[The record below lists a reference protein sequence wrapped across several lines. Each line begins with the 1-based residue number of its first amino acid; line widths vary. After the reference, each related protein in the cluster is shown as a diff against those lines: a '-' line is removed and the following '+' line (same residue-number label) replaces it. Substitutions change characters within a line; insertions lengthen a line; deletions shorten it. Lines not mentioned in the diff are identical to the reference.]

1 MASENNKRPPIPDK
15 PQWLMRRS
23 YSEHSFPKKEQ
34 KGSLVQQR
42 LKQFSIFQNDDDEEN
57 KRKPIDF
64 GTDYNRTTSPLVKR
78 RQTTND
84 KVIRTFLSQG
94 SFTNYVDKILAFFD
108 HLPTFVDI
116 FYGMNVDKNWTFLDH
131 LVPTS
136 SCKRK

>member
-42 LKQFSIFQNDDDEEN
+42 LKQFSIFQNNDDEEN

-78 RQTTND
+78 RQITND
-84 KVIRTFLSQG
+84 KVIITFLP
-94 SFTNYVDKILAFFD
+94 YVI
-108 HLPTFVDI
+108 
-116 FYGMNVDKNWTFLDH
+116 
-131 LVPTS
+131 
-136 SCKRK
+136 

>member
-1 MASENNKRPPIPDK
+1 MASENNKRPPIPTK

-42 LKQFSIFQNDDDEEN
+42 LKQFSIFQNDDEEN

-64 GTDYNRTTSPLVKR
+64 GTDYNKTTSPLVKR

-84 KVIRTFLSQG
+84 KVIIIQSGLERR
-94 SFTNYVDKILAFFD
+94 I
-108 HLPTFVDI
+108 
-116 FYGMNVDKNWTFLDH
+116 
-131 LVPTS
+131 
-136 SCKRK
+136 

>member
-42 LKQFSIFQNDDDEEN
+42 LKQFSIFQNDNEEN

-64 GTDYNRTTSPLVKR
+64 GTDYNKHTNPLAQR
-78 RQTTND
+78 RQITND
-84 KVIRTFLSQG
+84 KVIITFYL
-94 SFTNYVDKILAFFD
+94 
-108 HLPTFVDI
+108 
-116 FYGMNVDKNWTFLDH
+116 M
-131 LVPTS
+131 
-136 SCKRK
+136 

>member
-42 LKQFSIFQNDDDEEN
+42 LKQFSIFQNDDVEN

-64 GTDYNRTTSPLVKR
+64 GTDYNKTRSPLVKR
-78 RQTTND
+78 RQTTNE
-84 KVIRTFLSQG
+84 KVIITFYL
-94 SFTNYVDKILAFFD
+94 
-108 HLPTFVDI
+108 
-116 FYGMNVDKNWTFLDH
+116 M
-131 LVPTS
+131 
-136 SCKRK
+136 